1 MKKYYQQYI
10 NLIIN
15 VILVFFYFIAP
26 NLLWDDITDDENGSA
41 NEKINFAVIGACLCG
56 LIATFLYIFDLYLVI
71 KDFKNPSDDDGDKEC
86 DDSDDFAENNP
97 DLPEIDF

>member
-1 MKKYYQQYI
+1 M
-10 NLIIN
+10 
-15 VILVFFYFIAP
+15 
-26 NLLWDDITDDENGSA
+26 
-41 NEKINFAVIGACLCG
+41 IGACLCG

-71 KDFKNPSDDDGDKEC
+71 KDFKNPSDDDGDKDC